1 MIPAITFMRRL
12 SSLIYLGLLVAGLAA
27 AAAMGIFFMVVS
39 DLPRVPEP
47 LSRIIE
53 TPPTE
58 IFAATGER
66 VLLLGSLNDYYT
78 LKYNCYNHLD
88 RADKKPYNLLN

>member
-1 MIPAITFMRRL
+1 MTAAVSWIRRWAAL
-12 SSLIYLGLLVAGLAA
+12 VYLGLGAAAVAALALGVMALVAVA
-27 AAAMGIFFMVVS
+27 
-39 DLPRVPEP
+39 DLPRVPSP

-66 VLLLGSLNDYYT
+66 VMLMGGREAVPL
-78 LKYNCYNHLD
+78 
-88 RADKKPYNLLN
+88 